1 MKRAVVAGA
10 FLSFAYFSLAYYFKI
25 SHVEDVPRRADIAVI
40 HRIMKTATP
49 GTFYAQVWLPTYAT
63 KAVVYENGVSIG
75 KANAVYDDPGRP
87 WVFVGRRWKLVEF
100 NTKGEAAR
108 RWITF
113 SGSAATM
120 SERR

>member
-1 MKRAVVAGA
+1 MKRTVVAGA
-10 FLSFAYFSLAYYFKI
+10 LLTLAYFSLAHYFEI
-25 SHVEDVPRRADIAVI
+25 TYVEDVPRRDDVAVI

-49 GTFYAQVWLPTYAT
+49 GTFYAQVWVPTYAT

-87 WVFVGRRWKLVEF
+87 WVFVGRRWKFVEF
-100 NTKGEAAR
+100 NTKGEPAR

-113 SGSAATM
+113 SGSAVTT
-120 SERR
+120 SELS